1 MGTREGV
8 AAKIEAETRVKIDE
22 MNRMVKQQQEPVC
35 ISFFYNNNKYL
46 INILCR
52 GNFAYSNETVK
63 NTQT

>member
-35 ISFFYNNNKYL
+35 ISFFIII
-46 INILCR
+46 INIL
-52 GNFAYSNETVK
+52 
-63 NTQT
+63 